1 VGGAA
6 LTTANQYHSAS
17 DFPQDYPPLQG
28 DARAGDKPE
37 VWSRGGSAIVGPLG
51 DVLAGPL
58 WDKEG
63 ILYADVSGGKVGWRW
78 LIQIDTSQIDGAKLD
93 FDPIGHYAREPL
105 LLGLLNAAG
114 QQ

>member
-1 VGGAA
+1 M
-6 LTTANQYHSAS
+6 
-17 DFPQDYPPLQG
+17 
-28 DARAGDKPE
+28 
-37 VWSRGGSAIVGPLG
+37 
-51 DVLAGPL
+51 LAGPL

-63 ILYADVSGGKVGWRW
+63 ILYSD
-78 LIQIDTSQIDGAKLD
+78 IDISVLDGAKLD